1 MKRPLLLLP
10 LLALA
15 AAPCYAQDP
24 ATSAA
29 KAAPAMNS
37 ATFTVKEVIV
47 CVRQYE
53 SAFSDPHVLPD
64 ILFRSIVKE
73 QNESGEFWNV
83 QYDARR
89 NDEWPSVALR
99 VHPNG
104 TIEEGILEK
113 PEPKGSLFVPYLIG
127 YCESAGID
135 LSTIK
140 GFLPACDERPNELPG
155 PSEPPDVIDE
165 EHVDQFP
172 DNVHGLVCWTNA
184 PIRVTDSL
192 LFVAETN
199 RFAKLV
205 ATADKIVVRKG
216 GYICHSKNVDEQP
229 VAAVITNAS
238 EIAAFNDSLRFYRHY
253 PGMSN
258 CMCCGYPGID
268 WWVGDKKIV
277 LSNVQHC
284 RALRWEGFGGDM
296 PLVKDSSKKLRSW
309 LQDHGIKFPGGKL
322 ATPSPAEESRAES
335 AEDAASEPHA
345 EPAE

>member
-15 AAPCYAQDP
+15 LPALAQDP
-24 ATSAA
+24 ATKAA
-29 KAAPAMNS
+29 VAAPATNPT
-37 ATFTVKEVIV
+37 TFTVKEVIA

-53 SAFSDPHVLPD
+53 STFSDPHILPD
-64 ILFRSIVKE
+64 VMFRSIVKA

-83 QYDARR
+83 QYEARR
-89 NDEWPSVALR
+89 NGEWPSVALR

-104 TIEEGILEK
+104 TIEEGIREK
-113 PEPKGSLFVPYLIG
+113 PEPKGFLFVPYLIA
-127 YCESAGID
+127 YCESVGID
-135 LSTIK
+135 LSSIT
-140 GFLPACDERPNELPG
+140 GFLPACDERSDG
-155 PSEPPDVIDE
+155 SSDEPPEPPEPLDVIYTDE
-165 EHVDQFP
+165 DHVDQFP
-172 DNVHGLVCWTNA
+172 DNVHGLVCWTNT

-199 RFAKLV
+199 RFAELV

-253 PGMSN
+253 PGMSD

-296 PLVKDSSKKLRSW
+296 PLVKDSSKKLQSW
-309 LQDHGIKFPGGKL
+309 LQDHGIEFPGSKL
-322 ATPSPAEESRAES
+322 ATPSPAQEPHAES
-335 AEDAASEPHA
+335 AEGAD
-345 EPAE
+345 PAP